1 MRSFKANGREQGSN
15 GRRNKKQARRQSFRW
30 LEPLES
36 RTLLSVGN
44 PYYTPTTTN
53 LADAEHGPMAN
64 LGADLVNIYETYEN
78 SGATAAALAAKY
90 PAYEFNGSS
99 VMIGLNSNTDFS
111 GLQTQVTNLGMQVV
125 AADPSVQLIEGW
137 LPINEL
143 PTAAELPELFSGHP
157 VILPVASSGKAINEA
172 DYTMYSNVVRQ
183 NTGLTGAGTTVGI
196 ISTSFNNL
204 GGYAADVAS
213 GDLPAHV
220 NIVQDVPAGTPANIG
235 TDEGRGMAQNVYK
248 IAPGAN
254 LAFATG
260 VGGDGAMANN
270 ILALANTAGANIIVD
285 DLSYADDP
293 MFQPGLISQS
303 IQTVVNQGV
312 SYFSAA
318 GNAADDGYL
327 SNFRGV
333 NGTVTGLGAGRFMN
347 FNPNGGTALT
357 MPITVTAN
365 GANISFQFDQPF
377 NTQQVNKTNM
387 VTSQLNFYLL
397 DPKTGAILNPPN
409 TGTDDNTQT
418 QQPLQ
423 FLQNIPAGTYNVAIQ
438 VIKGPDPGKI
448 EFVQVG
454 DTDITIPQTYGSAG
468 GTFYPTSFG
477 HNAYTATIG
486 VGAMPW
492 WATYPTVIQ
501 TPILSES
508 FSSYGPEILTRDANG
523 NPLPRQV
530 QTQNP
535 VITAPDGS
543 STTFFGDPPPSDTT
557 VLPPVTST
565 NLYAS
570 FTPSQVN
577 NWAFFGT
584 SSAAPNAAAVAA
596 LMLQKAPGA
605 TPAEIRQAFIES
617 GRAMNGSAQ
626 GVLDPQAGYG
636 LINAT
641 QAINAIDLLRVL
653 STDPANGATVTVS
666 PSAITVTF
674 SKPVDFSTVSSSDI
688 QFTSTPPGVSVVL
701 GTPQA
706 IDNPT
711 DPTVVAFPFSFSYKN
726 PPTTTA
732 NGTYTFL
739 VSGPIVSED
748 GKTLVPSNPITFTLE
763 DTTPPEV
770 ANTSVFSRTVTI
782 QFTKAMNPST
792 ITLANLYV
800 ERQGGTGNW
809 LTPINLNNYPG
820 VTIAYNPLTDT
831 ATLNYTALPQTAM
844 PTDDYAIVVQSGPSG
859 VTDLV
864 GNELDGE
871 FSGSFPSGNGTAGG
885 NFFEDL
891 GLRVLQAPVLTTF
904 QMTPATDTGIPGD
917 QNTNLSQ
924 PQFIGQVYNSFPGTV
939 ANLQVY
945 VEFNGL
951 HPALGGNFDLAPGG
965 SPPNYR
971 GYVGNY
977 DVLTTT
983 NAAGTFTVAPP
994 ALPEG
999 FQRAQVVVV
1008 GQADQPPLPGFSSS
1022 QQHAFRIDK
1031 TAPLVTGGLING
1043 VTPLSP
1049 PPNLSSLQSLTLD
1062 VVDPVNQAYPNVPL
1076 PGSTTP
1082 YLATPAQV
1090 LFPAIDPA
1098 TAANIS
1104 NYSLILLNANGTQTD
1119 ESQYITTA
1127 TFVAQAATVNSSD
1140 PQNPYITQYNG
1151 VINLTFSTGIPARNY
1166 ECIAHT
1172 TEQQYPGLL
1181 DAAGNPLAQSFV
1193 TNLSLQS
1200 QPVFITNIAMEST
1213 YSPDGS
1219 TAIGG
1224 PRSYYELPTSTST
1237 SPVPNYVARAAAP
1250 PTAWVVDLSNQIPF
1264 TDYSTLGANQLPL
1277 QLIGSAD
1284 SDGGTPDGNFGNL
1297 GEGGLGSTG
1306 TGFHIVSSVS
1316 LALYNYDPV
1325 AKTSTLVG
1333 PGGTGNRLVLSYTGA
1348 KPLAAD
1354 YYRLYMPNAVEP
1366 DGTNTVVKDI
1376 YGNQLDGEFLG
1387 DATSSLALGDFP
1399 GQPPTSNQFSG
1410 IFTYEDQLS
1419 TGAYRAGMSG
1429 DGVAGGAF
1437 TTSFVV
1443 VPAATLSPTN
1453 PNEVLSNIVY
1463 ARPDYVEDPLL
1474 PSPNPTTPD
1483 GSLAKPYSTLAPEG
1497 DPSTAPANP
1506 NHDPNGGLNSSQF
1519 FGSGFNPQYD
1529 RNGDGMFERSALY
1542 AASQLAYRGPVV
1554 VIALPGTPQLT
1565 ATGQVTQQTFNLTA
1579 PAGSNSTINNA
1590 SASVPFDTT
1599 LVFAPGS
1606 TLKLQNASLFVQN
1619 QGSALEVLGGTT
1631 PSTRVNFTS
1640 YNDASIGGPS
1650 NNNPDTTPRAGDWG
1664 GIVLRSYDEAIAAN
1678 QVQFPVDG
1686 VTQGINGPAVS
1697 GEDDGMS
1704 IINNAVIQYGGGPV
1718 PEGSSTFYS
1727 AITLYNARPAI
1738 TNDQIANNGGTGGLE
1753 AAIGADMDSF
1763 REDDEAWGPL
1773 IRRTS
1778 VINNSLNGIWL
1789 LAETGDGFIQP
1800 TNAVPYPSNP
1810 TTAPTSLGGVQ
1821 NYVFF
1826 EPLPFVVTDQLTAG
1840 QYELVNTGG
1849 LTNYREDRL
1858 YIQPGVMLKF
1868 DKGAGLD
1875 LLNPGASLNVGSR
1888 SYITGYDQTAG
1899 NEYGPGTPGF
1909 VAESVS
1915 DPQVLFTSI
1924 HDDEATT

>member
-523 NPLPRQV
+523 NPLTAQV
-530 QTQNP
+530 QVQNP

-557 VLPPVTST
+557 VLTPPTST

-605 TPAEIRQAFIES
+605 TPAEIRQALHES

-653 STDPANGATVTVS
+653 STDPANGTTVTVT
-666 PSAITVTF
+666 PGAITVDF
-674 SKPVDFSTVSSSDI
+674 NKPVNFSTVTADPKTSDI
-688 QFTSTPPGVSVVL
+688 LTFVTTPPNVMVKL
-701 GTPQA
+701 GTPIA
-706 IDNPT
+706 VD
-711 DPTVVAFPFSFSYKN
+711 DPTYPTIIKFPFSFTR
-726 PPTTTA
+726 PQGTLA
-732 NGTYTFL
+732 NGSFSFTVQSPPSPF
-739 VSGPIVSED
+739 GPITSKD
-748 GKTLVPSNPITFTLE
+748 GKDLVASSPVTFKLADVTS
-763 DTTPPEV
+763 PRV
-770 ANTSVFSRTVTI
+770 AATSVFSRIVTI
-782 QFTKAMNPST
+782 TFSKAIDPST
-792 ITLANLYV
+792 ITLANIFV
-800 ERQGGTGNW
+800 QRVNGGT
-809 LTPINLNNYPG
+809 PIDLNTFPG
-820 VTIAYNPLTDT
+820 VVISHSLNSAGQTVV
-831 ATLNYTALPQTAM
+831 TLDYSALPQTDM
-844 PTDDYAIVVQSGPSG
+844 PSGDYQIVVNGG
-859 VTDLV
+859 AVTDLV
-864 GNELDGE
+864 GNELAGT
-871 FSGSFPSGNGTAGG
+871 FNGSFPSGGLPGST
-885 NFFEDL
+885 FIQDL
-891 GLRVLQAPVLTTF
+891 GQQTLQPPVVTAF
-904 QMTPATDTGIPGD
+904 QMTPATDTGIAGD
-917 QNTNLSQ
+917 QNTKDPQ
-924 PQFIGQVYNSFPGTV
+924 PVFIGQVYSPFPGTV
-939 ANLQVY
+939 AGLNVY
-945 VEFNGL
+945 VQF
-951 HPALGGNFDLAPGG
+951 
-965 SPPNYR
+965 
-971 GYVGNY
+971 
-977 DVLTTT
+977 
-983 NAAGTFTVAPP
+983 
-994 ALPEG
+994 
-999 FQRAQVVVV
+999 
-1008 GQADQPPLPGFSSS
+1008 
-1022 QQHAFRIDK
+1022 
-1031 TAPLVTGGLING
+1031 
-1043 VTPLSP
+1043 
-1049 PPNLSSLQSLTLD
+1049 SSLQ
-1062 VVDPVNQAYPNVPL
+1062 
-1076 PGSTTP
+1076 
-1082 YLATPAQV
+1082 
-1090 LFPAIDPA
+1090 
-1098 TAANIS
+1098 
-1104 NYSLILLNANGTQTD
+1104 
-1119 ESQYITTA
+1119 
-1127 TFVAQAATVNSSD
+1127 
-1140 PQNPYITQYNG
+1140 
-1151 VINLTFSTGIPARNY
+1151 
-1166 ECIAHT
+1166 
-1172 TEQQYPGLL
+1172 
-1181 DAAGNPLAQSFV
+1181 
-1193 TNLSLQS
+1193 
-1200 QPVFITNIAMEST
+1200 
-1213 YSPDGS
+1213 
-1219 TAIGG
+1219 
-1224 PRSYYELPTSTST
+1224 
-1237 SPVPNYVARAAAP
+1237 
-1250 PTAWVVDLSNQIPF
+1250 
-1264 TDYSTLGANQLPL
+1264 
-1277 QLIGSAD
+1277 
-1284 SDGGTPDGNFGNL
+1284 
-1297 GEGGLGSTG
+1297 
-1306 TGFHIVSSVS
+1306 
-1316 LALYNYDPV
+1316 
-1325 AKTSTLVG
+1325 
-1333 PGGTGNRLVLSYTGA
+1333 
-1348 KPLAAD
+1348 
-1354 YYRLYMPNAVEP
+1354 
-1366 DGTNTVVKDI
+1366 
-1376 YGNQLDGEFLG
+1376 
-1387 DATSSLALGDFP
+1387 
-1399 GQPPTSNQFSG
+1399 
-1410 IFTYEDQLS
+1410 
-1419 TGAYRAGMSG
+1419 
-1429 DGVAGGAF
+1429 AGGAF
-1437 TTSFVV
+1437 T
-1443 VPAATLSPTN
+1443 
-1453 PNEVLSNIVY
+1453 
-1463 ARPDYVEDPLL
+1463 
-1474 PSPNPTTPD
+1474 
-1483 GSLAKPYSTLAPEG
+1483 
-1497 DPSTAPANP
+1497 
-1506 NHDPNGGLNSSQF
+1506 
-1519 FGSGFNPQYD
+1519 
-1529 RNGDGMFERSALY
+1529 
-1542 AASQLAYRGPVV
+1542 
-1554 VIALPGTPQLT
+1554 
-1565 ATGQVTQQTFNLTA
+1565 
-1579 PAGSNSTINNA
+1579 
-1590 SASVPFDTT
+1590 
-1599 LVFAPGS
+1599 
-1606 TLKLQNASLFVQN
+1606 
-1619 QGSALEVLGGTT
+1619 LG
-1631 PSTRVNFTS
+1631 V
-1640 YNDASIGGPS
+1640 
-1650 NNNPDTTPRAGDWG
+1650 
-1664 GIVLRSYDEAIAAN
+1664 
-1678 QVQFPVDG
+1678 
-1686 VTQGINGPAVS
+1686 
-1697 GEDDGMS
+1697 
-1704 IINNAVIQYGGGPV
+1704 
-1718 PEGSSTFYS
+1718 
-1727 AITLYNARPAI
+1727 
-1738 TNDQIANNGGTGGLE
+1738 GTGGRGVTPTGE
-1753 AAIGADMDSF
+1753 VRAAVTTSSGSF
-1763 REDDEAWGPL
+1763 
-1773 IRRTS
+1773 
-1778 VINNSLNGIWL
+1778 
-1789 LAETGDGFIQP
+1789 
-1800 TNAVPYPSNP
+1800 
-1810 TTAPTSLGGVQ
+1810 
-1821 NYVFF
+1821 
-1826 EPLPFVVTDQLTAG
+1826 
-1840 QYELVNTGG
+1840 
-1849 LTNYREDRL
+1849 
-1858 YIQPGVMLKF
+1858 
-1868 DKGAGLD
+1868 
-1875 LLNPGASLNVGSR
+1875 
-1888 SYITGYDQTAG
+1888 
-1899 NEYGPGTPGF
+1899 
-1909 VAESVS
+1909 
-1915 DPQVLFTSI
+1915 
-1924 HDDEATT
+1924 